1 MGSKMSNNNSI
12 HYEKQENFKCE
23 GNIVCINNNLN
34 ISYNINGTVTIY
46 KEDKRSKTKLN
57 IDCTYIINENEKK
70 PFNIDGLEE
79 IVEKNKPTE
88 NKKFRIWYNNRR
100 N

>member
-1 MGSKMSNNNSI
+1 MSNNNSI

-57 IDCTYIINENEKK
+57 IDCTYNKINENEKQLDFK
-70 PFNIDGLEE
+70 IYGLEE